1 MCGLAGFLSSTLRN
15 AEVMR
20 SVTSRMTDAIAH
32 RGPDDIGVW
41 VDAESGV
48 ALGFRRLAIVDLS
61 AHGHQPMRSAA
72 GRYFIVFN
80 GEVYNHRN
88 LRRELEALGC
98 AFRGHSDTEVILAAF
113 ESWGIERAVRRF
125 IGMFAIAVWDV
136 ERRELSLIRDRLG
149 IKPMYVYQ
157 RGDLVSF
164 GSELKALM
172 AGLDFDRTIDTAA
185 LTSYFRYLYV
195 PAPHS
200 IFRHVVKLA
209 PGHILTISDPTS
221 ALPRSVPFW
230 SAESAAK
237 AGVTDQ
243 FAGGDQ
249 EAIAHLETLLT
260 EDRKSTRL
268 NSSHERL
275 SRMPSSA

>member
-61 AHGHQPMRSAA
+61 AHGHQPMRSVT

-80 GEVYNHRN
+80 GEVYNHRS

-113 ESWGIERAVRRF
+113 ESWGVERAVRRF

-136 ERRELSLIRDRLG
+136 ERRELALIRDRLG

-157 RGDLVSF
+157 RAGLVSF
-164 GSELKALM
+164 GSDELAFFAQDSWRVSPKLTLDIGVRFDSDAEPPPLQPHTPTRPASTNGHVRMTFTAL
-172 AGLDFDRTIDTAA
+172 A
-185 LTSYFRYLYV
+185 
-195 PAPHS
+195 
-200 IFRHVVKLA
+200 
-209 PGHILTISDPTS
+209 
-221 ALPRSVPFW
+221 
-230 SAESAAK
+230 
-237 AGVTDQ
+237 
-243 FAGGDQ
+243 
-249 EAIAHLETLLT
+249 
-260 EDRKSTRL
+260 
-268 NSSHERL
+268 
-275 SRMPSSA
+275 